1 METLRFHPL
10 ISGLDYIGR
19 LRLCMVDVL
28 KYMANKY
35 EIDSLNLISDLLQQN
50 AQAWIRMRYMLIK
63 GCCRSRDSFLVAKK
77 NVAEKIRN
85 LATQERK
92 IRDQIQNI
100 LDNTLLST
108 NYIKKEDNTSFE
120 IVEIDLREY
129 FNNCAFH
136 NSQNELKANFNIKE
150 IEYYISDNV
159 RPTAQITYKNMQ
171 FKMPD
176 IYSEEFDN
184 ISCQGQSIAI
194 DLDIYSSIMLMG
206 FAVYKGYAGCLTV
219 LYEDDSK
226 EDANFALTNSGSHK
240 SLFGE
245 EIVLTLDFMSKGKV
259 KKGNVYA
266 IEVPLK
272 SKKKIRE
279 IILPEWEMCNIMGI
293 SLCKKQ
299 AV

>member
-1 METLRFHPL
+1 
-10 ISGLDYIGR
+10 
-19 LRLCMVDVL
+19 
-28 KYMANKY
+28 
-35 EIDSLNLISDLLQQN
+35 
-50 AQAWIRMRYMLIK
+50 
-63 GCCRSRDSFLVAKK
+63 
-77 NVAEKIRN
+77 
-85 LATQERK
+85 
-92 IRDQIQNI
+92 
-100 LDNTLLST
+100 
-108 NYIKKEDNTSFE
+108 
-120 IVEIDLREY
+120 
-129 FNNCAFH
+129 
-136 NSQNELKANFNIKE
+136 
-150 IEYYISDNV
+150 
-159 RPTAQITYKNMQ
+159 
-171 FKMPD
+171 
-176 IYSEEFDN
+176 
-184 ISCQGQSIAI
+184 
-194 DLDIYSSIMLMG
+194 MLMG